1 MDANLQALVRR
12 ETIQNPIVQI
22 DEAAQEAARWVELQR
37 EPALG
42 KVNLNSRSA
51 GIEGPANISL
61 GFVDQV
67 SNKSLPRVVFDPVSG
82 VKQAQCRR
90 RDDGLFHRAPRV
102 VASGFEKAVGVDS
115 VTKRPARQSRQL
127 PLMPVG
133 KGNHYAIRRK
143 I

>member
-67 SNKSLPRVVFDPVSG
+67 SNKSLPRVVFDPFSRVN
-82 VKQAQCRR
+82 QPPRLRQ
-90 RDDGLFHRAPRV
+90 DTGLFVLSPR
-102 VASGFEKAVGVDS
+102 
-115 VTKRPARQSRQL
+115 
-127 PLMPVG
+127 
-133 KGNHYAIRRK
+133 
-143 I
+143 